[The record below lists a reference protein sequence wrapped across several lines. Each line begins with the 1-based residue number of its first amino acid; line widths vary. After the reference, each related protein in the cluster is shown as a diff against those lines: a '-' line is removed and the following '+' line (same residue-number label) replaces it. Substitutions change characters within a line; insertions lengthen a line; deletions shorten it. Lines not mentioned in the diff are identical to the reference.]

1 MVNVFCCDD
10 YTITNYFHAIT
21 DATLDD
27 RTVVPATDQAIT
39 CSVSGL
45 SQNTPVTWIG
55 PDDNEISESD
65 TNNYEISQGSFI
77 FTNKAATL
85 TIKAAKMGSL
95 TSGAVFKC
103 KLRSSLY
110 PTHSPDVV
118 KEMELSFFT
127 LGTYNIIL

>member
-1 MVNVFCCDD
+1 MISSFAEV
-10 YTITNYFHAIT
+10 
-21 DATLDD
+21 TLED

-55 PDDNEISESD
+55 PDDNEISETD
-65 TNNYEISQGSFI
+65 TSNYEISQGNFI
-77 FTNKAATL
+77 FTNKAPTL